1 VTAPARPDALIQSR
15 VRLGVLAYL
24 ASRRSAPFTELAAAL
39 ETSAAVLSAQL
50 KRLEETGEVR
60 LERGFFGRK
69 PRTTVII
76 AAAGRAAYQAHLDEL
91 MRRAATARAPASPD
105 CA

>member
-1 VTAPARPDALIQSR
+1 MPDAVIQSR

-24 ASRRSAPFTELAAAL
+24 ASRRSAPFTELTAAL

-60 LERGFFGRK
+60 LERGFLGRK
-69 PRTTVII
+69 PRTTVVI

-91 MRRAATARAPASPD
+91 MRRTATSHAPASPD